1 MGMKRAFSALLV
13 ILIPALVLSAGCNGL
28 NGADSTPDMSA
39 STSKTSEPS
48 TSPLQTTTTTA
59 KERELLKIHFIDVG
73 QGDAIFIEL
82 PDKRAVLIDGGE
94 TNMSSRVINA
104 INSANKNRL
113 DFVIATHP
121 HSDHIGGLSKVIE
134 TFEIGEI
141 YMPTI
146 ERKSYKTYQALMSAI
161 QKKGL
166 KQKAAKAGVRILKA
180 NDLTLDI
187 LAPVKSNYADIN
199 DWSVIL
205 KLTYGST
212 SFLFMADATAR
223 AEKDITADVKADVL
237 KVGFH
242 GSRDS
247 TSDDFLSR
255 VAPKYAVI
263 SVGKNPYGHPLS
275 ATINKLKNA
284 NIEVYRTDLDGT
296 VTFTSDGTDITAGK
310 SK

>member
-212 SFLFMADATAR
+212 SFLFMADATAS

-263 SVGKNPYGHPLS
+263 SVGKNPYGHPSS

>member
-1 MGMKRAFSALLV
+1 MKRAFSALLV

-104 INSANKNRL
+104 INAANKNRL

-146 ERKSYKTYQALMSAI
+146 ERKNYKSYQALMSAI

-166 KQKAAKAGVRILKA
+166 ETKAAKAGVRILDSDA
-180 NDLTLDI
+180 LTLDI

-205 KLTYGST
+205 KLAYGST

-263 SVGKNPYGHPLS
+263 SVGKNPYGHPSS

-284 NIEVYRTDLDGT
+284 DIEVYRTDLDGT
-296 VTFTSDGTDITAGK
+296 ITFTSDGTDITADK

>member
-1 MGMKRAFSALLV
+1 MKRAFSALLV

-104 INSANKNRL
+104 INAANKNRL

-146 ERKSYKTYQALMSAI
+146 ERKNYKSYQALMSAI
-161 QKKGL
+161 QKKEL
-166 KQKAAKAGVRILKA
+166 ETKAAKAGVRILDSDA
-180 NDLTLDI
+180 LTLDI

-205 KLTYGST
+205 KLAYGST

-263 SVGKNPYGHPLS
+263 SVGKNPYGHPSS

-284 NIEVYRTDLDGT
+284 DIEVYRTDLDGT
-296 VTFTSDGTDITAGK
+296 ITFTSDGTDITADK

>member
-1 MGMKRAFSALLV
+1 MKRAFSALLV

-263 SVGKNPYGHPLS
+263 SVGKNPYGHPS
-275 ATINKLKNA
+275 SDTINKLKNA

>member
-1 MGMKRAFSALLV
+1 GMKRAFSALLV

-82 PDKRAVLIDGGE
+82 PDKRAVFIDGGE

-263 SVGKNPYGHPLS
+263 SVGKNPYGHPSS

-296 VTFTSDGTDITAGK
+296 ITFTSDGTDITAGK

>member
-1 MGMKRAFSALLV
+1 MKRAFSALLV

-242 GSRDS
+242 GSCDS

-263 SVGKNPYGHPLS
+263 SVGKNPYGHPSS

-296 VTFTSDGTDITAGK
+296 ITFTSDGTDITAGK

>member
-104 INSANKNRL
+104 INAANKNRL

-146 ERKSYKTYQALMSAI
+146 ERKNYKSYQALMSAI

-166 KQKAAKAGVRILKA
+166 ETKAAKAGVRILDSDA
-180 NDLTLDI
+180 LTLDI

-205 KLTYGST
+205 KLAYGST

-263 SVGKNPYGHPLS
+263 SVGKNPYGHPSS

-284 NIEVYRTDLDGT
+284 DIEVYRTDLDGT
-296 VTFTSDGTDITAGK
+296 ITFTSDGTDITAGK

>member
-82 PDKRAVLIDGGE
+82 PDKRAVFIDGGE

-263 SVGKNPYGHPLS
+263 SVGKNPYGHPSS

-296 VTFTSDGTDITAGK
+296 ITFTSDGTDITAGK

>member
-1 MGMKRAFSALLV
+1 MKRAFSALLV

-104 INSANKNRL
+104 INAANKNRL

-146 ERKSYKTYQALMSAI
+146 ERKNYKSYQALMSAI

-166 KQKAAKAGVRILKA
+166 ETKAAKAGVRILDSDA
-180 NDLTLDI
+180 LTLDI

-205 KLTYGST
+205 KLAYGST
-212 SFLFMADATAR
+212 SFLFMADATAK

-263 SVGKNPYGHPLS
+263 SVGKNPYGHPSS

-284 NIEVYRTDLDGT
+284 DIEVYRTDLDGT

>member
-263 SVGKNPYGHPLS
+263 SVGKNPYGHPSS

>member
-1 MGMKRAFSALLV
+1 MKRAFSALLV

-104 INSANKNRL
+104 INAANKNRL

-146 ERKSYKTYQALMSAI
+146 ERKNYKSYQALMSAI

-166 KQKAAKAGVRILKA
+166 ETKAAKAGVRILDSDA
-180 NDLTLDI
+180 LTLDI

-205 KLTYGST
+205 KLAYGST
-212 SFLFMADATAR
+212 SFLFMADATAS

-242 GSRDS
+242 GSCDS

-263 SVGKNPYGHPLS
+263 SVGKNPYGHPSS

>member
-1 MGMKRAFSALLV
+1 
-13 ILIPALVLSAGCNGL
+13 
-28 NGADSTPDMSA
+28 
-39 STSKTSEPS
+39 
-48 TSPLQTTTTTA
+48 
-59 KERELLKIHFIDVG
+59 VG

-82 PDKRAVLIDGGE
+82 PDKRAVFIDGGE

-263 SVGKNPYGHPLS
+263 SVGKNPYGHPSS

-296 VTFTSDGTDITAGK
+296 ITFTSDGTYITAGK

>member
-82 PDKRAVLIDGGE
+82 PDKRAVFIDGGE

-263 SVGKNPYGHPLS
+263 SVGKNPYGHPSS

>member
-255 VAPKYAVI
+255 VSPKYAVI
-263 SVGKNPYGHPLS
+263 SVGKNPYGHPSS

>member
-1 MGMKRAFSALLV
+1 GMKRAFSALLV

-104 INSANKNRL
+104 INAANKNRL

-146 ERKSYKTYQALMSAI
+146 ERKNYKSYQALMSAI

-166 KQKAAKAGVRILKA
+166 ETKAAKAGVRILDSDA
-180 NDLTLDI
+180 LTLDI

-205 KLTYGST
+205 KLAYGST
-212 SFLFMADATAR
+212 SFLFMADATAS

-242 GSRDS
+242 GSQDS

-263 SVGKNPYGHPLS
+263 SVGKNPYGHPSS

-284 NIEVYRTDLDGT
+284 DIEVYRTDLDGT
-296 VTFTSDGTDITAGK
+296 ITFTSDGTDITADK

>member
-242 GSRDS
+242 GSWDS

-263 SVGKNPYGHPLS
+263 SVGKNPYGHPSS

-296 VTFTSDGTDITAGK
+296 ITFTSDGTDITAGK

>member
-212 SFLFMADATAR
+212 SFLFMADATAS

-263 SVGKNPYGHPLS
+263 SVGKNPYGHPSS

-296 VTFTSDGTDITAGK
+296 ITFTSDGTDITAGK

>member
-104 INSANKNRL
+104 INAANKNRL

-263 SVGKNPYGHPLS
+263 SVGKNPYGHPSS

>member
-1 MGMKRAFSALLV
+1 MKRAFSALLV

-212 SFLFMADATAR
+212 SFLFMADATAS

-263 SVGKNPYGHPLS
+263 SVGKNPYGHPSS

>member
-247 TSDDFLSR
+247 TSDDFPSR

-263 SVGKNPYGHPLS
+263 SVGKNPYGHPSS

>member
-212 SFLFMADATAR
+212 SFLFMADATDR

-263 SVGKNPYGHPLS
+263 SVGKNPYGHPSS

>member
-1 MGMKRAFSALLV
+1 MKRAFSALLV

-82 PDKRAVLIDGGE
+82 PDKRAVFIDGGE

-263 SVGKNPYGHPLS
+263 SVGKNPYGHPSS

-296 VTFTSDGTDITAGK
+296 ITFTSDGTDITAGK

>member
-1 MGMKRAFSALLV
+1 MKRAFSALLV

-82 PDKRAVLIDGGE
+82 PDKRAVFIDGGE

-263 SVGKNPYGHPLS
+263 SVGKNPYGHPSS

>member
-104 INSANKNRL
+104 INAANKNRL

-212 SFLFMADATAR
+212 SFLFMADATAS

-263 SVGKNPYGHPLS
+263 SVGKNPYGHPSS

>member
-1 MGMKRAFSALLV
+1 MKRAFSALLV

-255 VAPKYAVI
+255 VSPKYAVI
-263 SVGKNPYGHPLS
+263 SVGKNPYGHPSS

>member
-1 MGMKRAFSALLV
+1 MKRAFSALLV

-104 INSANKNRL
+104 INAANKNRL

-166 KQKAAKAGVRILKA
+166 ETKAAKAGVRILDSDA
-180 NDLTLDI
+180 LTLDI

-205 KLTYGST
+205 KLAYGST
-212 SFLFMADATAR
+212 SFLFMADATAK

-263 SVGKNPYGHPLS
+263 SVGKNPYGHPSS

-284 NIEVYRTDLDGT
+284 DIEVYRTDLDGT
-296 VTFTSDGTDITAGK
+296 ITFTSDGTDITAGK

>member
-1 MGMKRAFSALLV
+1 MKRAFSALLV

-263 SVGKNPYGHPLS
+263 SVGKNPYGHPSS

>member
-28 NGADSTPDMSA
+28 NGANSTPDMSA

-187 LAPVKSNYADIN
+187 LAPVKSNYDDIN

-242 GSRDS
+242 GSHDS

-263 SVGKNPYGHPLS
+263 SVGKNPYGHPSS

-296 VTFTSDGTDITAGK
+296 ITFTSDGTDITAGK

>member
-1 MGMKRAFSALLV
+1 MKRAFSALLV

-212 SFLFMADATAR
+212 SFLFMADATDR

-263 SVGKNPYGHPLS
+263 SVGKNPYGHPSS

>member
-1 MGMKRAFSALLV
+1 LGMKRAFSALLV

-263 SVGKNPYGHPLS
+263 SVGKNPYGHPSS

>member
-1 MGMKRAFSALLV
+1 MKRAFSALLV

-28 NGADSTPDMSA
+28 NGADSTLDMSA

-104 INSANKNRL
+104 INAANKNRL

-263 SVGKNPYGHPLS
+263 SVGKNPYGHPSS

>member
-1 MGMKRAFSALLV
+1 MKRAFSALLV

-212 SFLFMADATAR
+212 SFLFMADATAS

-263 SVGKNPYGHPLS
+263 SVGKNPYGHPSS

-296 VTFTSDGTDITAGK
+296 ITFTSDGTDITAGK

>member
-146 ERKSYKTYQALMSAI
+146 ERKSYKTYQALMGAI

-263 SVGKNPYGHPLS
+263 SVGKNPYGHPS
-275 ATINKLKNA
+275 SDTINKLKNA

>member
-1 MGMKRAFSALLV
+1 
-13 ILIPALVLSAGCNGL
+13 
-28 NGADSTPDMSA
+28 
-39 STSKTSEPS
+39 
-48 TSPLQTTTTTA
+48 
-59 KERELLKIHFIDVG
+59 
-73 QGDAIFIEL
+73 
-82 PDKRAVLIDGGE
+82 
-94 TNMSSRVINA
+94 MSSRVINA

-187 LAPVKSNYADIN
+187 LAPVKSNYSDIN

-237 KVGFH
+237 KS
-242 GSRDS
+242 GS
-247 TSDDFLSR
+247 T
-255 VAPKYAVI
+255 AAVTPLRNI
-263 SVGKNPYGHPLS
+263 SCPVLP
-275 ATINKLKNA
+275 
-284 NIEVYRTDLDGT
+284 R
-296 VTFTSDGTDITAGK
+296 ITL
-310 SK
+310 

>member
-263 SVGKNPYGHPLS
+263 SVGKNPYGHPS
-275 ATINKLKNA
+275 SDTINKLKNA

>member
-263 SVGKNPYGHPLS
+263 SVGKNPYGHPSS

-296 VTFTSDGTDITAGK
+296 ITFTSDGTDITAGK